1 MRPPRPGWVA
11 YTYMED
17 TKLYILQCR
26 SGKRTGAGALRIA
39 LEMCAEGLVSKS
51 GAVCMVE
58 PR

>member
-1 MRPPRPGWVA
+1 
-11 YTYMED
+11 MED

-39 LEMCAEGLVSKS
+39 LEMCVEGLVSKS